1 LYLSTVKKITSLLK
15 INYRSFGASFLLA
28 LLLWF
33 AIATDKEY
41 THVID
46 VPLEIETLAEGL
58 VLKEL
63 PPETIKL
70 KVKGNGRSLIGLN
83 FVNQKIGIEFPEI
96 SKDQVIDLEQY
107 KDQFQFPQD
116 LGIEVVDVVYPQKL
130 KLDVDIYA
138 ERYLPVRVTNDIK
151 TVPGYL
157 LVEFIPERDSVLVKG
172 PKSILDAMHFVVTEN
187 VSASNVRFPFDA
199 VTTLANDYP
208 GVVSIEPSSIKV
220 NFNIEPLVERTIYN
234 IPIKII
240 NTPDDLE
247 AAATPETISLRVKG
261 GESRVSSL
269 TKDEVEVLFNYE
281 SNFQSGTTNYPM
293 QIKTPDDVTWVEAS
307 PRTFSL
313 KLVRKEESF

>member
-1 LYLSTVKKITSLLK
+1 MKKITAPLK
-15 INYRSFGASFLLA
+15 INYRSFAASFFLA

-41 THVID
+41 THIID
-46 VPLEIETLAEGL
+46 VPLEIETLADGL

-63 PPETIKL
+63 PPKTIKL
-70 KVKGNGRSLIGLN
+70 KVKGNGRSLMGLN
-83 FVNQKIGIEFPEI
+83 FINQKIGIEFPEI
-96 SKDQVIDLEQY
+96 SEDQVIDLEQY

-130 KLDVDIYA
+130 QLDVDSYA

-157 LVEFIPERDSVLVKG
+157 LVDYIPERDSVHVRG
-172 PKSILDAMHFVVTEN
+172 PKSILDAMQFVVTEN
-187 VSASNVRFPFDA
+187 VSAANVRFPFDV
-199 VTTLANDYP
+199 VTSLNNDYP
-208 GVVSIEPSSIKV
+208 GVVFIEPSSVKV

-234 IPIKII
+234 VPIRII

-269 TKDEVEVLFNYE
+269 TKDEVDVLFNYE
-281 SNFQSGTTNYPM
+281 SSFESGKTNYPM
-293 QIKTPDDVTWVEAS
+293 QIKTPGDVTWVEAS
-307 PRTFSL
+307 PQTFSL
-313 KLVRKEESF
+313 KLVRKEEGF